1 MLKGGT
7 SAAGKTGAL
16 MSGYTQYYQ
25 PCEVICYSK
34 STQAIME
41 AQGTRAYNAYVTIE
55 DLDGNDIILST
66 CSYLQVQKY
75 LASGIDNGSVTVEKP
90 EVWSLWG
97 SDYTEILKPSKRSIT
112 IYAGAVGKEIVLL
125 RGRIT
130 GYAEM
135 IGGEGG
141 AININISDHR
151 STLQRIAPVALLYEH
166 TRYCETHRLA
176 FPTFA
181 AAGMTMTI
189 NDKDVTGFF
198 QPTQNNLN
206 SVAQAISGQPEWI
219 GGGIMT
225 VGAAGGAEYLGDDLL
240 LITDELITYATRDY
254 YDSSAFN
261 AINITGLRS
270 SFVITKEIRDDADIA
285 KRGKILSGATL
296 GSEVDILAD
305 MEVLAQQAIARALLG
320 RLSIFITFQ
329 PYIVPGQIIKIQSD
343 RFNIPLTTARTTLV
357 RHQYAHGNEATAL
370 DGLEVA
376 L

>member
-16 MSGYTQYYQ
+16 MTGYTQYYQ
-25 PCEVICYSK
+25 PCEVICFSK
-34 STQAIME
+34 TTQAIME

-55 DLDGNDIILST
+55 DLDGNDIVISM

-75 LASGIDNGSVTVEKP
+75 LASGIDNGSVTIEKP
-90 EVWSLWG
+90 ELWSIWG
-97 SDYTEILKPSKRSIT
+97 VDYTEILKPSKRSIT

-141 AININISDHR
+141 AINVNISDHR
-151 STLQRIAPVALLYEH
+151 STLQRIAPVPLLYQH

-176 FPTFA
+176 FPTLSP
-181 AAGMTMTI
+181 AGMTITI
-189 NDKDVTGFF
+189 NDRDVSGFF
-198 QPTQNNLN
+198 QPAQNNLAAI
-206 SVAQAISGQPEWI
+206 SQTISGQTEWV

-225 VGAAGGAEYLGDDLL
+225 VGTASGTQYLGEDLFTV
-240 LITDELITYATRDY
+240 TDSIITYATRDY

-261 AINITGLRS
+261 AINIIGLRNG
-270 SFVITKEIRDDADIA
+270 FVINKEIRDDADIV
-285 KRGKILSGATL
+285 KRGKILSGAVL
-296 GSEVDILAD
+296 GSDVDDLA
-305 MEVLAQQAIARALLG
+305 EIELLAQQAIARALLG

-370 DGLEVA
+370 DGLEVD